1 MEVLPTTVVQRL
13 QQFATEHKVTK
24 PNRQRCQPQ
33 SNGTRIQHCSCID
46 LCVYWWTRGFQNIW
60 IPLYR
65 FLIAWPLDMTLIDY
79 YISFALNSHRQN
91 KRILAHTCSP
101 IFSEACTH
109 SHSCALT
116 LVRFAFIAYTVT
128 LIGTYWCP
136 VMLILASTTTHWH
149 SLTLHSLT
157 LANHHLFSYSH
168 SLKLSVTKFHS

>member
-13 QQFATEHKVTK
+13 QQSATEHKVTK
-24 PNRQRCQPQ
+24 TNCQCCQPQ

-46 LCVYWWTRGFQNIW
+46 LCVHWWTRGFQNIC

-65 FLIAWPLDMTLIDY
+65 FLIAWPLDMTPIDY

-116 LVRFAFIAYTVT
+116 LVRICIYSIHSHFHWHLLVPSNANFCIHNHSLAITRIAFTHTCEPPPIF
-128 LIGTYWCP
+128 
-136 VMLILASTTTHWH
+136 ILA
-149 SLTLHSLT
+149 
-157 LANHHLFSYSH
+157 FSE
-168 SLKLSVTKFHS
+168 T